1 MAAAAVA
8 YAAFLQDLN
17 GLGIDNVHHII
28 GGGLKLL
35 KCQKEFSAT
44 QSQAQDLHV
53 IRLLNDNMIEFA
65 DIVVQNVAGQPAWNA
80 TPAREREWWVLHG
93 NKITERLAI
102 ILRGEA
108 TESGVP
114 ASAIAEGKMPS
125 VDDCLRIFNSVEWRR
140 VKNHIAADDAQSAL
154 LEAQNAGEVGQ
165 LIMMAK
171 LRQPASKSLSS
182 STITH
187 ERAEINARI
196 TEWVALEDVANES
209 KLKAAFVNRHH
220 FLVGFA

>member
-102 ILRGEA
+102 ILQGEA
-108 TESGVP
+108 MFEFCV
-114 ASAIAEGKMPS
+114 I
-125 VDDCLRIFNSVEWRR
+125 
-140 VKNHIAADDAQSAL
+140 
-154 LEAQNAGEVGQ
+154 
-165 LIMMAK
+165 
-171 LRQPASKSLSS
+171 
-182 STITH
+182 
-187 ERAEINARI
+187 
-196 TEWVALEDVANES
+196 
-209 KLKAAFVNRHH
+209 
-220 FLVGFA
+220 